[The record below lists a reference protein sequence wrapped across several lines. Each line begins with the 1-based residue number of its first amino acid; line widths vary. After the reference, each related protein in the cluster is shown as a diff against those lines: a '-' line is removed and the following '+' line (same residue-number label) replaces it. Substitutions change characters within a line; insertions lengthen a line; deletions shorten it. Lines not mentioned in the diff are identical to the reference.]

1 MLLNMSI
8 SSLCNNL
15 IKLGRLYS
23 ASSNTLKNSSGPQY
37 PFGLDKPTR
46 KSLGYKSFPSS
57 FVSAFTLIKRL
68 ANGVAV

>member
-23 ASSNTLKNSSGPQY
+23 ASSNTLKNSSQY